1 MSLKCSINVYFLIVL
16 LGFNQFSVFI
26 AFAQI
31 RAAIE
36 QLEGPQPMDVR
47 LMKKRTGE
55 PWRTVDFSSA
65 KPVTTGPTCFCPN
78 AFCHSN
84 FLKSEHLDYSEFKIL
99 MVRMLF

>member
-1 MSLKCSINVYFLIVL
+1 MLRGLPVNITETDVCAKKSGLKMFSKCVFLIIL
-16 LGFNQFSVFI
+16 LRFNQFSVFI
-26 AFAQI
+26 SLAQI
-31 RAAIE
+31 RASIE

-84 FLKSEHLDYSEFKIL
+84 SF
-99 MVRMLF
+99 